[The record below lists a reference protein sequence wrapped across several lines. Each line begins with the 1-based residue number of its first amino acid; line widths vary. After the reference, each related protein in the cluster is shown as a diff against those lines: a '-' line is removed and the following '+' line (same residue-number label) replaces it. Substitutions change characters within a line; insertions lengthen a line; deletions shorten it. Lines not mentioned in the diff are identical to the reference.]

1 LPKNSTTFLAAS
13 AALTFSGALSSA
25 GAPANAAEVVSTWQ
39 GVYTKAQAERGKSR
53 YFTSCAACHGGLLQG
68 DGDTPELAGKS
79 FMKRWGDQPVSTLFS
94 FAASQMPI
102 GRPGSLGAQGYA
114 EVIAYILANN
124 GFPDGARELP
134 ANQPA
139 LEGIII
145 ETKK

>member
-1 LPKNSTTFLAAS
+1 LLKNSITFLAAG
-13 AALTFSGALSSA
+13 AALSLLSALYSA
-25 GAPANAAEVVSTWQ
+25 GAHANAAEVISAWQ
-39 GVYTKAQAERGKSR
+39 GVYTKEQAERGKSR
-53 YFTSCAACHGGLLQG
+53 YFTSCASCHGGLLQG

-79 FMKRWGDQPVSTLFS
+79 FMKRWGDQSVGALFT
-94 FAASQMPI
+94 FASSQMPI
-102 GRPGSLGAQGYA
+102 GRPGSLGVQGYA

-134 ANQPA
+134 ASQPA